1 MPLHSQ
7 ADNDLKDL
15 IQPETLKQLIKTFS
29 PNDDTTIHI
38 LFTRMLQYVMLLA
51 SASNSP
57 NCEKI
62 YAQCIDHME
71 KQSNTAMEHQQ
82 LKETSLFWRIVS
94 SNQLGRD
101 VWISSSGTKTLL
113 QLSRQL
119 YIPSK
124 RVVSRV
130 DQDFT
135 YDCIAS
141 RAHFSKAIRNIVT
154 SAGRWEELAPL
165 LDSNPKATASP
176 FSLLYSHLNT
186 PMTDIFKNT
195 SDVADLPVFGAGE
208 VDATTEFGWMDVLT
222 SWTMSSQPTARNA
235 IKSLHHLLWLA
246 ICDSNGFSRMQV
258 NQLLQAWMLRMLQSI
273 RELQNGQEVLAITQV
288 EEAAAISHEVTPGS
302 EKVDYDPIILTHGLN
317 ALAVFAEQHHAEL
330 IARGVVPLTS
340 LIAAVSAHESEHMRY
355 FRVGSCARVI
365 ANLVASTCATLQSQ
379 NVLDSNVPHIQH
391 ELERFK
397 SGKAFLERLIHWNCS
412 KNAMERSNFYR
423 AIVNMEAMDDILQN
437 QCTSKP
443 VYHDCLNPIPPL
455 ESTLLPHRKKLDI
468 ILIHGLRG
476 HPFETW
482 RTDTA
487 TSASANRN
495 SLWPEEFLLPDLA
508 AHNIQARVLT
518 LGYEAG
524 MVSWSSPWPSLSLPE
539 RAKLMLDALQSA
551 KVDLMSAELEASTPI
566 VFITHSL
573 GGLLVKE
580 MLLQAACQSPHSAK
594 NVAGVIFFA
603 VPHFGSD
610 LVKGVHTQAIRS
622 LLRTHPALVD
632 LFEKKGRLE
641 FLNDSFRS
649 LYINC
654 LSFGESKP
662 SSVGFGIS
670 AMIVKPKYANPL
682 TGAFYI
688 VPGADH
694 MSICKATSP
703 QDPVYRRVVEYI
715 VQRGNAQNDVQE
727 AERVEENH
735 NTVTLQTH
743 ETAAE
748 LETRS

>member
-57 NCEKI
+57 NCERI

-101 VWISSSGTKTLL
+101 VWTSSSGTKTLL

-130 DQDFT
+130 DKDFT

-165 LDSNPKATASP
+165 LGSNPKATASP

-340 LIAAVSAHESEHMRY
+340 LIAAVSAHDSEYMRH

-365 ANLVASTCATLQSQ
+365 ANLIASTCATLQSQ
-379 NVLDSNVPHIQH
+379 NGLDSNVPHIQH
-391 ELERFK
+391 ELERFE

-455 ESTLLPHRKKLDI
+455 ESTLMPHTKLDI

-495 SLWPEEFLLPDLA
+495 SVWPEEFLLPDLA

-551 KVDLMSAELEASTPI
+551 KVDLMSAELEESTPI

-580 MLLQAACQSPHSAK
+580 MLLQAACQCPHSAK

-735 NTVTLQTH
+735 NTVTLQSH